1 MGKGAITMLL
11 KNATLLLNNKEETA
25 DVLIKDGKI
34 AEIGQDLNAAVEVI
48 DCTGLLL
55 TPGLVDVHVHL
66 REPGFDHKETI
77 ESGTHAAARGGF
89 TTICPMPNTKPII
102 DTADILSDLNNK
114 IKEKAVIKVLPYV
127 SITTGLKGEKL
138 VGFEALKAEGAFA
151 FTDDGVGVQSADMMY
166 RAMQAAAKIDMPIV
180 AHTEENTLIY
190 GGAIHEGKTSE
201 KLGIKGIPSIT
212 ESTQIARDV
221 LLAEAA
227 DCHYHVCH
235 VSTKESVRVIRDA
248 KRAGI
253 KVTAEVTPHH
263 LVLDEDDIINKDPN
277 FKMNP
282 PLRGSKDR
290 EALIEGLLDGTL
302 DFIATD
308 HAPHHEDEKAVG
320 IETAPFGI
328 VGIEN
333 AFQLVYTKLVKTGVF
348 TLQQVIDWMTI
359 KPSEVFKLDS
369 GKIAV
374 GSAADLTLI
383 DLNREYTLDKNDFLS
398 KSKNTPFHG
407 EQLTS
412 DIVMTIV
419 DGKIVY
425 NNK

>member
-1 MGKGAITMLL
+1 MLL
-11 KNATLLLNNKEETA
+11 KNATLLLNNEEQIS
-25 DVLIKDGKI
+25 DVYIKDGKI
-34 AEIGQDLNAAVEVI
+34 AEIGQNLNSDKEVI

-55 TPGLVDVHVHL
+55 TPGFVDVHVHL
-66 REPGFDHKETI
+66 REPGFEHKETI
-77 ESGTHAAARGGF
+77 KTGTTAAARGGF
-89 TTICPMPNTKPII
+89 TTICPMPNTNPII
-102 DTADILSDLNNK
+102 DTPEILRDLNTK
-114 IKEKAVIKVLPYV
+114 IKEDALIKVLPYV
-127 SITTGLKGEKL
+127 SITTGLKGEEL
-138 VGFEALKAEGAFA
+138 VDFKSLKAEGAFA

-166 RAMQAAAKIDMPIV
+166 RAMQAAAKLDMAIV

-201 KLGIKGIPSIT
+201 KLGIKGIPAIT

-235 VSTKESVRVIRDA
+235 VSTKESVRIIRDA

-263 LVLDEDDIINKDPN
+263 LVLDENNITEKDPN

-282 PLRGSKDR
+282 PLRGEDDR

-308 HAPHHEDEKAVG
+308 HAPHHEDEKAAG

-348 TLQQVIDWMTI
+348 TLQQVIDWMTV
-359 KPSEVFKLDS
+359 KPSKVFKLDS
-369 GKIAV
+369 GTLETGK
-374 GSAADLTLI
+374 AADLTLI
-383 DLNREYTLDKNDFLS
+383 DLSREYTLDKNEFLS

-407 EQLTS
+407 ETLQS
-412 DIVMTIV
+412 DIAMTIA

-425 NNK
+425 DNK

>member
-1 MGKGAITMLL
+1 MLL
-11 KNATLLLNNKEETA
+11 KNATLLHNNKEEII
-25 DVLIKDGKI
+25 DVLIEDGKI
-34 AEIGQDLNAAVEVI
+34 KETGKNLSADAEVI
-48 DCTGLLL
+48 DCSGLLL

-66 REPGFDHKETI
+66 REPGFEHKETI
-77 ESGTHAAARGGF
+77 ESGTKAAARGGF
-89 TTICPMPNTKPII
+89 TTICPMPNTQPII
-102 DTADILSDLNNK
+102 DTAERLNDLNSR
-114 IKEKAVIKVLPYV
+114 IEKDAVIKVLPYV
-127 SITTGLKGEKL
+127 SITTGLKGETL
-138 VGFEALKAEGAFA
+138 VDFNSLKQGGAFA

-166 RAMQAAAKIDMPIV
+166 RAMQQAAKIDMAIV

-201 KLGIKGIPSIT
+201 KLGVKGIPAIT

-227 DCHYHVCH
+227 GCHYHVCH

-263 LVLDEDDIINKDPN
+263 LVLDENDITEKDPN

-282 PLRGSKDR
+282 PLRGSDDR
-290 EALIEGLLDGTL
+290 EALIAGLLDGTL

-308 HAPHHEDEKAVG
+308 HAPHHEDEKAAG

-333 AFQLVYTKLVKTGVF
+333 AFQLLYTKLVKTGVF
-348 TLQQVIDWMTI
+348 TLQQLIDWMTI
-359 KPSEVFKLDS
+359 KPSAVFGLNS
-369 GKIAV
+369 GTIEANKP
-374 GSAADLTLI
+374 ADLTLI
-383 DLNREYTLDKNDFLS
+383 DLNREYRLDKNEFVS
-398 KSKNTPFHG
+398 KAKNTPFHG
-407 EQLTS
+407 INLTS
-412 DIVMTIV
+412 DIVMTIA

-425 NNK
+425 DNK

>member
-1 MGKGAITMLL
+1 MLL
-11 KNATLLLNNKEETA
+11 KNATLLLNNIEETR
-25 DVLIKDGKI
+25 DVYIKDGKI
-34 AEIGQDLNAAVEVI
+34 AEVGQNLNADTNII

-66 REPGFDHKETI
+66 REPGFEHKETI
-77 ESGTHAAARGGF
+77 KSGTHAAARGGF
-89 TTICPMPNTKPII
+89 TTICPMPNTNPII
-102 DTADILSDLNNK
+102 DTPEILQDLNNK
-114 IKEKAVIKVLPYV
+114 IKEDAVIKVLPYV
-127 SITTGLKGEKL
+127 SITTGLKGEEL
-138 VGFEALKAEGAFA
+138 VDFQALKAEGAFA

-166 RAMQAAAKIDMPIV
+166 RAMQAAAKIDMAIV

-201 KLGIKGIPSIT
+201 KLGIKGIPAIT

-263 LVLDEDDIINKDPN
+263 LVLDENDITEKDPN

-282 PLRGSKDR
+282 PLRGEDDR

-320 IETAPFGI
+320 IDTAPFGI

-369 GKIAV
+369 GKIEA

-412 DIVMTIV
+412 DIVMTIA

-425 NNK
+425 DNK

>member
-1 MGKGAITMLL
+1 MLL
-11 KNATLLLNNKEETA
+11 KNATLLLNNKEETR
-25 DVLIKDGKI
+25 DVYIKDGKI
-34 AEIGQDLNAAVEVI
+34 AEVGQNLNSDTDII

-66 REPGFDHKETI
+66 REPGFEHKETI
-77 ESGTHAAARGGF
+77 KSGTNAAARGGF
-89 TTICPMPNTKPII
+89 TTICPMPNTNPII
-102 DTADILSDLNNK
+102 DTPEILRNLNNK
-114 IKEKAVIKVLPYV
+114 IKEDAVIKVLPYV
-127 SITTGLKGEKL
+127 SITTGLKGEEL
-138 VGFEALKAEGAFA
+138 VDFQALKAEGAFA

-166 RAMQAAAKIDMPIV
+166 RAMQAAAKIDMAIV

-201 KLGIKGIPSIT
+201 KLGIKGIPAIT

-263 LVLDEDDIINKDPN
+263 LVLDENDITEKDPN

-282 PLRGSKDR
+282 PLRGADDR

-320 IETAPFGI
+320 IDTAPFGI

-369 GKIAV
+369 GKIEA

-412 DIVMTIV
+412 DIVMTIA

-425 NNK
+425 DNK

>member
-1 MGKGAITMLL
+1 MLL
-11 KNATLLLNNKEETA
+11 KNATLLHNNKEEII
-25 DVLIKDGKI
+25 DVLIEDGKI
-34 AEIGQDLNAAVEVI
+34 KETGKNLSADAEVI
-48 DCTGLLL
+48 DCSGLLL

-66 REPGFDHKETI
+66 REPGFEHKETI
-77 ESGTHAAARGGF
+77 ESGTKAAARGGF
-89 TTICPMPNTKPII
+89 TTICPMPNTQPII
-102 DTADILSDLNNK
+102 DTAERLNDLNSR
-114 IKEKAVIKVLPYV
+114 IEKDAVIKVLPYV
-127 SITTGLKGEKL
+127 SITTGLKGETL
-138 VGFEALKAEGAFA
+138 VDFNSLKQGGAFA

-166 RAMQAAAKIDMPIV
+166 RAMQQAAKIDMAIV

-201 KLGIKGIPSIT
+201 KLGVKGIPAIT

-227 DCHYHVCH
+227 GCHYHVCH

-263 LVLDEDDIINKDPN
+263 LVLDENDITEKDPN

-282 PLRGSKDR
+282 PLRGSDDR
-290 EALIEGLLDGTL
+290 EALIAGLLDGTL

-308 HAPHHEDEKAVG
+308 HAPHHEDEKAAG

-333 AFQLVYTKLVKTGVF
+333 AFQLLYTKLVKTGIF
-348 TLQQVIDWMTI
+348 TLQQLIDWMTI
-359 KPSEVFKLDS
+359 KPSAVFGLNS
-369 GKIAV
+369 GTIEANKP
-374 GSAADLTLI
+374 ADLTLI
-383 DLNREYTLDKNDFLS
+383 DLNREYRLDKNEFVS
-398 KSKNTPFHG
+398 KAKNTPFHG
-407 EQLTS
+407 INLTS
-412 DIVMTIV
+412 DIVMTIA

-425 NNK
+425 DNK

>member
-1 MGKGAITMLL
+1 MLL
-11 KNATLLLNNKEETA
+11 KNATLLLNNEEQIS
-25 DVLIKDGKI
+25 DVYIKDGKI
-34 AEIGQDLNAAVEVI
+34 AEIGQNLNSDKEVI

-55 TPGLVDVHVHL
+55 TPGFVDVHVHL
-66 REPGFDHKETI
+66 REPGFEHKETI
-77 ESGTHAAARGGF
+77 KTGTTAAARGGF
-89 TTICPMPNTKPII
+89 TTICPMPNTNPII
-102 DTADILSDLNNK
+102 DTPEILRDLNTK
-114 IKEKAVIKVLPYV
+114 IKEDALIKVLPYV
-127 SITTGLKGEKL
+127 SITTGLKGEEL
-138 VGFEALKAEGAFA
+138 VDFKSLKAEGAFA

-166 RAMQAAAKIDMPIV
+166 RAMQAAAKLDMAIV

-201 KLGIKGIPSIT
+201 KLGIKGIPAIT

-235 VSTKESVRVIRDA
+235 VSTKESVRIIRDA

-263 LVLDEDDIINKDPN
+263 LVLDENNITEKDPN

-282 PLRGSKDR
+282 PLRGEDDR

-308 HAPHHEDEKAVG
+308 HAPHHEDEKAAG

-348 TLQQVIDWMTI
+348 TLQQVIDWMTV
-359 KPSEVFKLDS
+359 KPSKVFKLDS
-369 GKIAV
+369 GTLETGK
-374 GSAADLTLI
+374 AADLTLI
-383 DLNREYTLDKNDFLS
+383 DLNREYTLDKNEFLS

-407 EQLTS
+407 ETLQS
-412 DIVMTIV
+412 DIAMTIA

-425 NNK
+425 DNK

>member
-1 MGKGAITMLL
+1 MLL
-11 KNATLLLNNKEETA
+11 KNATLLLNNEEQIS
-25 DVLIKDGKI
+25 DVYIKDGKI
-34 AEIGQDLNAAVEVI
+34 AEIGQNLNSDKEVI

-66 REPGFDHKETI
+66 REPGFEHKETI
-77 ESGTHAAARGGF
+77 KTGTTAAARGGF
-89 TTICPMPNTKPII
+89 TTICPMPNTNPII
-102 DTADILSDLNNK
+102 DTPEILRDLNTK
-114 IKEKAVIKVLPYV
+114 IKEDALIKVLPYV
-127 SITTGLKGEKL
+127 SITTGLKGEEL
-138 VGFEALKAEGAFA
+138 VDFKSLKAEGAFA

-166 RAMQAAAKIDMPIV
+166 RAMQAAAKLDMAIV

-201 KLGIKGIPSIT
+201 KLGIKGIPAIT

-235 VSTKESVRVIRDA
+235 VSTKESVRIIRDA

-263 LVLDEDDIINKDPN
+263 LVLDENNITEKDPN

-282 PLRGSKDR
+282 PLRGEDDR
-290 EALIEGLLDGTL
+290 EALIAGLLDGTL

-308 HAPHHEDEKAVG
+308 HAPHHEDEKAAG

-348 TLQQVIDWMTI
+348 TLQQVIDWMTV
-359 KPSEVFKLDS
+359 KPSKVFKLDS
-369 GKIAV
+369 GTLETGK
-374 GSAADLTLI
+374 AADLTLI
-383 DLNREYTLDKNDFLS
+383 DLNREYTLDKNEFLS

-407 EQLTS
+407 ETLQS
-412 DIVMTIV
+412 DIAMTIA

-425 NNK
+425 DNK

>member
-1 MGKGAITMLL
+1 MLL
-11 KNATLLLNNKEETA
+11 KNATLLLNNEEQIS
-25 DVLIKDGKI
+25 DVYIKDGKI
-34 AEIGQDLNAAVEVI
+34 AEIGQNLNSDKEVI

-55 TPGLVDVHVHL
+55 TPGFVDVHVHL
-66 REPGFDHKETI
+66 REPGFEHKETI
-77 ESGTHAAARGGF
+77 KTGTTAAARGGF
-89 TTICPMPNTKPII
+89 TTICPMPNTNPII
-102 DTADILSDLNNK
+102 DTPEILRDLNTK
-114 IKEKAVIKVLPYV
+114 IKEDALIKVLPYV
-127 SITTGLKGEKL
+127 SITTGLKGEEL
-138 VGFEALKAEGAFA
+138 VDFKSLKAEGAFA

-166 RAMQAAAKIDMPIV
+166 RAMQAAAKLDMAIV

-201 KLGIKGIPSIT
+201 KLGIKGIPAIT

-235 VSTKESVRVIRDA
+235 VSTKESVRIIRDA

-263 LVLDEDDIINKDPN
+263 LVLDENNITEKDPN

-282 PLRGSKDR
+282 PLRGEDDR
-290 EALIEGLLDGTL
+290 EALIAGLLDGTL

-308 HAPHHEDEKAVG
+308 HAPHHEDEKAAG

-333 AFQLVYTKLVKTGVF
+333 AFQLVYTKLVKSGVF
-348 TLQQVIDWMTI
+348 TLQQVIDWMTV
-359 KPSEVFKLDS
+359 KPSKVFKLDS
-369 GKIAV
+369 GTLETGK
-374 GSAADLTLI
+374 AADLTLI
-383 DLNREYTLDKNDFLS
+383 DLNREYTLDKNEFLS

-407 EQLTS
+407 ETLQS
-412 DIVMTIV
+412 DIAITIA

-425 NNK
+425 DNK

>member
-1 MGKGAITMLL
+1 MLL
-11 KNATLLLNNKEETA
+11 KNATLLLNNKEEIS
-25 DVLIKDGKI
+25 DVLIIDGKI
-34 AEIGQDLNAAVEVI
+34 AEVGQNLNADTNII

-66 REPGFDHKETI
+66 REPGFEHKETI
-77 ESGTHAAARGGF
+77 KSGTHAAARGGF
-89 TTICPMPNTKPII
+89 TTICPMPNTNPII
-102 DTADILSDLNNK
+102 DTPEILRDLNNK
-114 IKEKAVIKVLPYV
+114 IKEDAVIKVLPYV
-127 SITTGLKGEKL
+127 SITTGLKGEEL
-138 VGFEALKAEGAFA
+138 VDFQALKAEGAFA

-166 RAMQAAAKIDMPIV
+166 RAMQAAAKIDMAIV

-201 KLGIKGIPSIT
+201 KLGIKGIPAIT

-263 LVLDEDDIINKDPN
+263 LVLDENDITEKDPN

-282 PLRGSKDR
+282 PLRGTDDR

-320 IETAPFGI
+320 IDTAPFGI

-369 GKIAV
+369 GKIEA

-398 KSKNTPFHG
+398 KSKNTPFDG
-407 EQLTS
+407 EQLKS
-412 DIVMTIV
+412 DIVMTIA

-425 NNK
+425 DNK

>member
-1 MGKGAITMLL
+1 MLL
-11 KNATLLLNNKEETA
+11 KNATLLLNNKEETS

-34 AEIGQDLNAAVEVI
+34 AEIGQNLKADTEVI

-66 REPGFDHKETI
+66 REPGFEHKETI
-77 ESGTHAAARGGF
+77 KSGTNAAARGGF

-102 DTADILSDLNNK
+102 DTPEILRDLNNK
-114 IKEKAVIKVLPYV
+114 IKEDAVIKVLPYV

-138 VGFEALKAEGAFA
+138 VEFDSLKAEGAFA

-166 RAMQAAAKIDMPIV
+166 RAMQAAAKLDMAIV

-201 KLGIKGIPSIT
+201 KLGIKGIPAIT

-253 KVTAEVTPHH
+253 KVTGEVTPHH
-263 LVLDEDDIINKDPN
+263 LVLDENDITDKDPN
-277 FKMNP
+277 YKMNP
-282 PLRGSKDR
+282 PLRGSDDR

-348 TLQQVIDWMTI
+348 TLQQVIDWMTV

-369 GKIAV
+369 GKLET

-407 EQLTS
+407 ETLQS
-412 DIVMTIV
+412 DIAMTIV

-425 NNK
+425 DNK

>member
-1 MGKGAITMLL
+1 MLL
-11 KNATLLLNNKEETA
+11 KNATLLHNNKEEII
-25 DVLIKDGKI
+25 DVLIEDGKI
-34 AEIGQDLNAAVEVI
+34 KETGKNLSADAEVI
-48 DCTGLLL
+48 ECSGLLL

-66 REPGFDHKETI
+66 REPGFEHKETI
-77 ESGTHAAARGGF
+77 ESGTKAAARGGF
-89 TTICPMPNTKPII
+89 TTICPMPNTQPII
-102 DTADILSDLNNK
+102 DTAERLNDLNSR
-114 IKEKAVIKVLPYV
+114 IEKDAVIKVLPYV
-127 SITTGLKGEKL
+127 SITTGLKGETL
-138 VGFEALKAEGAFA
+138 VDFNSLKQGGAFA

-166 RAMQAAAKIDMPIV
+166 RAMQQAAKIDMAIV

-201 KLGIKGIPSIT
+201 KLGVKGIPAIT

-227 DCHYHVCH
+227 GCHYHVCH

-263 LVLDEDDIINKDPN
+263 LVLDENDISEKDPN

-282 PLRGSKDR
+282 PLRGSDDR
-290 EALIEGLLDGTL
+290 EALIAGLLDGTL

-308 HAPHHEDEKAVG
+308 HAPHHEDEKAAG

-333 AFQLVYTKLVKTGVF
+333 AFQLLYTKLVKTGVF
-348 TLQQVIDWMTI
+348 TLQQLIDWMTI
-359 KPSEVFKLDS
+359 KPSAVFGLNS
-369 GKIAV
+369 GTIEANKP
-374 GSAADLTLI
+374 ADLTLI
-383 DLNREYTLDKNDFLS
+383 DLNREYRLDKNEFVS
-398 KSKNTPFHG
+398 KAKNTPFHG
-407 EQLTS
+407 INLTS
-412 DIVMTIV
+412 DIVMTIA

-425 NNK
+425 DNK

>member
-1 MGKGAITMLL
+1 MLL
-11 KNATLLLNNKEETA
+11 KNATLLLNNEEQIS
-25 DVLIKDGKI
+25 DVYIKDGKI
-34 AEIGQDLNAAVEVI
+34 AEIGQNLNSDKEVI

-55 TPGLVDVHVHL
+55 TPGFVDVHVHL
-66 REPGFDHKETI
+66 REPGFEHKETI
-77 ESGTHAAARGGF
+77 KTGTTAAARGGF
-89 TTICPMPNTKPII
+89 TTICPMPNTNPII
-102 DTADILSDLNNK
+102 DTPEILRDLNTK
-114 IKEKAVIKVLPYV
+114 IKEDALIKVLPYV
-127 SITTGLKGEKL
+127 SITTGLKGEEL
-138 VGFEALKAEGAFA
+138 VDFKSLKAEGAFA

-166 RAMQAAAKIDMPIV
+166 RAMQAAAKLDMAIV

-201 KLGIKGIPSIT
+201 KLGIKGIPAIT

-235 VSTKESVRVIRDA
+235 VSTKESVRIIRDA

-263 LVLDEDDIINKDPN
+263 LVLDDNNITEKDPN

-282 PLRGSKDR
+282 PLRGEDDR
-290 EALIEGLLDGTL
+290 EALIAGLLDGTL

-308 HAPHHEDEKAVG
+308 HAPHHEDEKAAG

-348 TLQQVIDWMTI
+348 TLQQVIDWMTV
-359 KPSEVFKLDS
+359 KPSKVFKLDS
-369 GKIAV
+369 GTLETGK
-374 GSAADLTLI
+374 AADLTLI
-383 DLNREYTLDKNDFLS
+383 DLNREYTLDKNEFLS

-407 EQLTS
+407 ETLQS
-412 DIVMTIV
+412 DIAMTIA

-425 NNK
+425 DNK

>member
-1 MGKGAITMLL
+1 MLL
-11 KNATLLLNNKEETA
+11 KNATLLHNNKEEII
-25 DVLIKDGKI
+25 DVLIEDGKI
-34 AEIGQDLNAAVEVI
+34 KETGKNLSADAEVI
-48 DCTGLLL
+48 DCSGLLL

-66 REPGFDHKETI
+66 REPGFEHKETI
-77 ESGTHAAARGGF
+77 ETGTKAAARGGF
-89 TTICPMPNTKPII
+89 TTICPMPNTQPII
-102 DTADILSDLNNK
+102 DTAERLNDLNSR
-114 IKEKAVIKVLPYV
+114 IEKDAVIKVLPYV
-127 SITTGLKGEKL
+127 SITTGLKGETL
-138 VGFEALKAEGAFA
+138 VDFNSLKQGGAFA

-166 RAMQAAAKIDMPIV
+166 RAMQQAAKIDMAIV

-201 KLGIKGIPSIT
+201 KLGVKGIPAIT

-227 DCHYHVCH
+227 GCHYHVCH

-263 LVLDEDDIINKDPN
+263 LVLDVNDITEKDPN

-282 PLRGSKDR
+282 PLRGSDDR
-290 EALIEGLLDGTL
+290 EALIAGLLDGTL

-308 HAPHHEDEKAVG
+308 HAPHHEDEKAAG

-333 AFQLVYTKLVKTGVF
+333 AFQLLYTKLVKTGVF
-348 TLQQVIDWMTI
+348 TLQQLIDWMTI
-359 KPSEVFKLDS
+359 KPSAVFGLNS
-369 GKIAV
+369 GTIEANKP
-374 GSAADLTLI
+374 ADLTLI
-383 DLNREYTLDKNDFLS
+383 DLNREYKLDKNEFVS
-398 KSKNTPFHG
+398 KAKNTPFHG
-407 EQLTS
+407 INLTS
-412 DIVMTIV
+412 DIVMTIA

-425 NNK
+425 DNK

>member
-1 MGKGAITMLL
+1 MLL
-11 KNATLLLNNKEETA
+11 KNATLLLNNIEETR
-25 DVLIKDGKI
+25 DVYIKDGKI
-34 AEIGQDLNAAVEVI
+34 AEVGQNLNADTDII

-66 REPGFDHKETI
+66 REPGFEHKETI
-77 ESGTHAAARGGF
+77 KSGTNAAARGGF
-89 TTICPMPNTKPII
+89 TTICPMPNTNPII
-102 DTADILSDLNNK
+102 DTPEILRNLNNK
-114 IKEKAVIKVLPYV
+114 IKEDAVIKVLPYV
-127 SITTGLKGEKL
+127 SITTGLKGEEL
-138 VGFEALKAEGAFA
+138 VDFQALKAEGAFA

-166 RAMQAAAKIDMPIV
+166 RAMQAAAKIDMAIV

-201 KLGIKGIPSIT
+201 KLGIKGIPAIT

-263 LVLDEDDIINKDPN
+263 LVLDENDITEKDPN

-282 PLRGSKDR
+282 PLRGKDDR

-320 IETAPFGI
+320 IDTAPFGI

-369 GKIAV
+369 GKIEA

-412 DIVMTIV
+412 DIVMTIA

-425 NNK
+425 DNK

>member
-1 MGKGAITMLL
+1 MLL
-11 KNATLLLNNKEETA
+11 KNATLLLNNEEQIS
-25 DVLIKDGKI
+25 DVYIKDGKI
-34 AEIGQDLNAAVEVI
+34 AEIGQNLNSDKEVI

-55 TPGLVDVHVHL
+55 TPGFVDVHVHL
-66 REPGFDHKETI
+66 REPGFEHKETI
-77 ESGTHAAARGGF
+77 KTGTTAAARGGF
-89 TTICPMPNTKPII
+89 TTICPMPNTNPII
-102 DTADILSDLNNK
+102 DTPEILRDLNTK
-114 IKEKAVIKVLPYV
+114 IKEDALIKVLPYV
-127 SITTGLKGEKL
+127 SITTGLKGEEL
-138 VGFEALKAEGAFA
+138 VDFKSLKAEGAFA

-166 RAMQAAAKIDMPIV
+166 RAMQAAAKLDMAIV

-201 KLGIKGIPSIT
+201 KLGIKGIPAIT

-235 VSTKESVRVIRDA
+235 VSTKESVRIIRDA

-263 LVLDEDDIINKDPN
+263 LVLDENNITEKDPN

-282 PLRGSKDR
+282 PLRGEDDR
-290 EALIEGLLDGTL
+290 EALIAGLLDGTL

-308 HAPHHEDEKAVG
+308 HAPHHEDEKAAG

-348 TLQQVIDWMTI
+348 TLQQVIDWMTV
-359 KPSEVFKLDS
+359 KPSKVFKLDS
-369 GKIAV
+369 GTLETGK
-374 GSAADLTLI
+374 AADLTLI
-383 DLNREYTLDKNDFLS
+383 DLNREYTLDKNEFLS

-407 EQLTS
+407 ETLQS
-412 DIVMTIV
+412 DIAMTIA

-425 NNK
+425 DNK

>member
-1 MGKGAITMLL
+1 MLL
-11 KNATLLLNNKEETA
+11 KNATLLLNNKEEIS

-34 AEIGQDLNAAVEVI
+34 AEFGQNLNADTDII

-66 REPGFDHKETI
+66 REPGFEHKETI
-77 ESGTHAAARGGF
+77 KSGTNAAARGGF
-89 TTICPMPNTKPII
+89 TTICPMPNTNPII
-102 DTADILSDLNNK
+102 DTPEILRDLNNK
-114 IKEKAVIKVLPYV
+114 IKEDAVIKVLPYV

-138 VGFEALKAEGAFA
+138 VDSKALKAEGAFA

-166 RAMQAAAKIDMPIV
+166 RAMQAAAKVDMAIV

-190 GGAIHEGKTSE
+190 GGAIPGKTSE
-201 KLGIKGIPSIT
+201 KLGVKGIPAIT

-263 LVLDEDDIINKDPN
+263 LVLDENDITEKDPN

-282 PLRGSKDR
+282 PLRGADDR

-308 HAPHHEDEKAVG
+308 HAPHHEDEKAAG

-348 TLQQVIDWMTI
+348 TLQQLVDWMTI

-369 GKIAV
+369 GKIAA
-374 GSAADLTLI
+374 GRAADLTLI

-412 DIVMTIV
+412 DIVIA

-425 NNK
+425 DNK

>member
-1 MGKGAITMLL
+1 MLL
-11 KNATLLLNNKEETA
+11 KNATLLHNNKEEII
-25 DVLIKDGKI
+25 DVLIEDGKI
-34 AEIGQDLNAAVEVI
+34 KETGKNLSADAEVI
-48 DCTGLLL
+48 ECSGLLL

-66 REPGFDHKETI
+66 REPGFEHKETI
-77 ESGTHAAARGGF
+77 ESGTKAAARGGF
-89 TTICPMPNTKPII
+89 TTICPMPNTQPII
-102 DTADILSDLNNK
+102 DTAERLNDLNSR
-114 IKEKAVIKVLPYV
+114 IEKDAVIKVLPYV
-127 SITTGLKGEKL
+127 SITTGLKGETL
-138 VGFEALKAEGAFA
+138 VDFNSLKQGGAFA

-166 RAMQAAAKIDMPIV
+166 RAMQQASKIDMAIV

-201 KLGIKGIPSIT
+201 KLGVKGIPAIT

-227 DCHYHVCH
+227 GCHYHVCH

-263 LVLDEDDIINKDPN
+263 LVLDENDITEKDPN

-282 PLRGSKDR
+282 PLRGSDDR
-290 EALIEGLLDGTL
+290 EALIAGLLDGTL

-308 HAPHHEDEKAVG
+308 HAPHHEDEKAAG

-333 AFQLVYTKLVKTGVF
+333 AFQLLYTKLVKTGVF
-348 TLQQVIDWMTI
+348 TLQQLIDWMTI
-359 KPSEVFKLDS
+359 KPSAVFGLNS
-369 GKIAV
+369 GTIEANKP
-374 GSAADLTLI
+374 ADLTLI
-383 DLNREYTLDKNDFLS
+383 DLNREYRLDKNEFVS
-398 KSKNTPFHG
+398 KAKNTPFHG
-407 EQLTS
+407 INLTS
-412 DIVMTIV
+412 DIVMTIA

-425 NNK
+425 DNK

>member
-1 MGKGAITMLL
+1 MLL
-11 KNATLLLNNKEETA
+11 KNATLLANNKEETS

-34 AEIGQDLNAAVEVI
+34 AEIGQNLNADTEVI

-66 REPGFDHKETI
+66 REPGFEHKETI
-77 ESGTHAAARGGF
+77 KSGTNAAARGGF

-102 DTADILSDLNNK
+102 DTPEILRDLNNK
-114 IKEKAVIKVLPYV
+114 IKEDAVIKVLPYV

-138 VGFEALKAEGAFA
+138 VDFNALKAEGAFA

-166 RAMQAAAKIDMPIV
+166 RAMQAAAKIDMAIV

-190 GGAIHEGKTSE
+190 GGAIHEGKTSK
-201 KLGIKGIPSIT
+201 KLGIKGIPAIT

-253 KVTAEVTPHH
+253 KVTGEVTPHH
-263 LVLDEDDIINKDPN
+263 LVLDENDITDKDPN
-277 FKMNP
+277 YKMNP
-282 PLRGSKDR
+282 PLRGSDDR

-348 TLQQVIDWMTI
+348 TLQQVIDWMTV

-369 GKIAV
+369 GKLET
-374 GSAADLTLI
+374 GKAADLTLI

-407 EQLTS
+407 ETLHS
-412 DIVMTIV
+412 DIAMTIV

-425 NNK
+425 DNK

>member
-1 MGKGAITMLL
+1 MLL
-11 KNATLLLNNKEETA
+11 KNATLLANNKEETS
-25 DVLIKDGKI
+25 DILIKDGKI
-34 AEIGQDLNAAVEVI
+34 AEIGQNLNADTEVI

-66 REPGFDHKETI
+66 REPGFEHKETI
-77 ESGTHAAARGGF
+77 KSGTNAAARGGF

-102 DTADILSDLNNK
+102 DTPEILRDLNNK
-114 IKEKAVIKVLPYV
+114 IKEDAVIKVLPYV
-127 SITTGLKGEKL
+127 SITTGLKGENL
-138 VGFEALKAEGAFA
+138 VDFNALKAEGSFA

-166 RAMQAAAKIDMPIV
+166 RAMQAAAKIDMAIV

-190 GGAIHEGKTSE
+190 GGAIHEGKTSK
-201 KLGIKGIPSIT
+201 KLGIKGIPAIT

-253 KVTAEVTPHH
+253 KVTGEVTPHH
-263 LVLDEDDIINKDPN
+263 LILDENDITDKDPN

-282 PLRGSKDR
+282 PLRGSDDR

-359 KPSEVFKLDS
+359 KPSEVFKLES
-369 GKIAV
+369 GKIAA

-383 DLNREYTLDKNDFLS
+383 DLKREYTLDKNEFLS

-407 EQLTS
+407 ETLHS
-412 DIVMTIV
+412 DIAMTIV
-419 DGKIVY
+419 EGKIVY
-425 NNK
+425 DNK

>member
-1 MGKGAITMLL
+1 MLL
-11 KNATLLLNNKEETA
+11 KNATLLLNNEEQIS
-25 DVLIKDGKI
+25 DVYIKDGKI
-34 AEIGQDLNAAVEVI
+34 AEIGQNLNSDKEVI

-55 TPGLVDVHVHL
+55 TPGFVDVHVHL
-66 REPGFDHKETI
+66 REPGFEHKETI
-77 ESGTHAAARGGF
+77 KTGTTAAARGGF
-89 TTICPMPNTKPII
+89 TTICPMPNTNPII
-102 DTADILSDLNNK
+102 DTPEILRDLNTK
-114 IKEKAVIKVLPYV
+114 IKEDALIKVLPYV
-127 SITTGLKGEKL
+127 SITTGLKGEEL
-138 VGFEALKAEGAFA
+138 VDFKSLKAEGAFA

-166 RAMQAAAKIDMPIV
+166 RAMQAAAKLDMAIV

-201 KLGIKGIPSIT
+201 KLGIKGIPAIT

-235 VSTKESVRVIRDA
+235 VSTKESVRIIRDA

-263 LVLDEDDIINKDPN
+263 LVLDENNITEKDPN

-282 PLRGSKDR
+282 PLRGEDDR
-290 EALIEGLLDGTL
+290 EALIAGLLDGTL

-308 HAPHHEDEKAVG
+308 HAPHHEDEKAAG

-348 TLQQVIDWMTI
+348 TLQQVIDWMTV
-359 KPSEVFKLDS
+359 KPSKVFKLDS
-369 GKIAV
+369 GTLETGK
-374 GSAADLTLI
+374 AADLTLI
-383 DLNREYTLDKNDFLS
+383 DLNREYTLDKNEFLS

-407 EQLTS
+407 ETLQS
-412 DIVMTIV
+412 DIAITIA

-425 NNK
+425 DNK

>member
-1 MGKGAITMLL
+1 MLL
-11 KNATLLLNNKEETA
+11 KNATLLHNNKEEII
-25 DVLIKDGKI
+25 DVLIEDGKI
-34 AEIGQDLNAAVEVI
+34 KETGKNLSADAEVI
-48 DCTGLLL
+48 DCSGLLL

-66 REPGFDHKETI
+66 REPGFEHKETI
-77 ESGTHAAARGGF
+77 ESGTKAAARGGF
-89 TTICPMPNTKPII
+89 TTICPMPNTQPII
-102 DTADILSDLNNK
+102 DTAERLNDFNSR
-114 IKEKAVIKVLPYV
+114 IEKDAVIKVLPYV
-127 SITTGLKGEKL
+127 SITTGLKGETL
-138 VGFEALKAEGAFA
+138 VDFNSLKQGGAFA

-166 RAMQAAAKIDMPIV
+166 RAMQQAAKIDMAIV

-201 KLGIKGIPSIT
+201 KLGVKGIPAIT

-227 DCHYHVCH
+227 GCHYHVCH

-263 LVLDEDDIINKDPN
+263 LVLDENDITEKDPN

-282 PLRGSKDR
+282 PLRGSDDR
-290 EALIEGLLDGTL
+290 EALIAGLLDGTL

-308 HAPHHEDEKAVG
+308 HAPHHEDEKAAG

-333 AFQLVYTKLVKTGVF
+333 AFQLLYTKLVKTGVF
-348 TLQQVIDWMTI
+348 TLQQLIDWMTI
-359 KPSEVFKLDS
+359 KPSAVFGLNS
-369 GKIAV
+369 GTIEANKP
-374 GSAADLTLI
+374 ADLTLI
-383 DLNREYTLDKNDFLS
+383 DLNREYKLDKNEFVS
-398 KSKNTPFHG
+398 KAKNTPFHG
-407 EQLTS
+407 INLTS
-412 DIVMTIV
+412 DIVMTIA

-425 NNK
+425 DNK